1 MRLAKSSQEDI
12 DKLRNWLQFNDE
24 LSKID
29 PSNSFAWE
37 NFKDDWN
44 EDKDFSPIIKKIQ
57 VGEEFD
63 TEAYFDY
70 YHNYISHIH
79 SRIVLG
85 YETLVNS
92 VCDPNKSYLTFNESI
107 EKAVNSRPHERKLNK
122 RKRATTKFDKK
133 NQFF

>member
-1 MRLAKSSQEDI
+1 MRLGKATQKDI
-12 DKLRNWLQFNDE
+12 DKLRIWLEFNDE

-29 PSNSFAWE
+29 PSNCFAWD

-79 SRIVLG
+79 LRIVLG

-92 VCDPNKSYLTFNESI
+92 VCDPNADYLTFNESI
-107 EKAVNSRPHERKLNK
+107 EKAVNSRPHERKLDK
-122 RKRATTKFDKK
+122 RKRIPTKV
-133 NQFF
+133 

>member
-1 MRLAKSSQEDI
+1 MRLGKATQKDI
-12 DKLRNWLQFNDE
+12 DKLRIWLEFNDE

-79 SRIVLG
+79 FRIVLG

-107 EKAVNSRPHERKLNK
+107 EKAVNSRPHERKLDK
-122 RKRATTKFDKK
+122 RKRIASKI
-133 NQFF
+133 

>member
-1 MRLAKSSQEDI
+1 MRLAKATQKDI
-12 DKLRNWLQFNDE
+12 DKLRIWLQFNDE

-29 PSNSFAWE
+29 PSNVFAWQ

-44 EDKDFSPIIKKIQ
+44 EDEDFSPIIKKIQ
-57 VGEEFD
+57 VGDEFD

-79 SRIVLG
+79 TRIVLG

-92 VCDPNKSYLTFNESI
+92 VCDPNADYLAFNENI

-122 RKRATTKFDKK
+122 RNRAITKFDKK
-133 NQFF
+133 NQFS

>member
-1 MRLAKSSQEDI
+1 MRIAKATQKDI
-12 DKLRNWLQFNDE
+12 DKLRIWLQFNDE

-29 PSNSFAWE
+29 PSNVFAWQ

-44 EDKDFSPIIKKIQ
+44 EDEDFSPIIKQIES
-57 VGEEFD
+57 GDDFD
-63 TEAYFDY
+63 TEAYFDF
-70 YHNYISHIH
+70 HFNYISHIH

-122 RKRATTKFDKK
+122 RNRAITKFDKK
-133 NQFF
+133 NQFS

>member
-1 MRLAKSSQEDI
+1 MRLAKATQKDI
-12 DKLRNWLQFNDE
+12 DKLRIWLQFNDE

-29 PSNSFAWE
+29 PSNVFAWQ

-44 EDKDFSPIIKKIQ
+44 EDEDFSPIIKQIES
-57 VGEEFD
+57 GDDFD
-63 TEAYFDY
+63 TEAYFDF
-70 YHNYISHIH
+70 HFNYISHIH

-122 RKRATTKFDKK
+122 RHRAITKFDKK
-133 NQFF
+133 NQFS